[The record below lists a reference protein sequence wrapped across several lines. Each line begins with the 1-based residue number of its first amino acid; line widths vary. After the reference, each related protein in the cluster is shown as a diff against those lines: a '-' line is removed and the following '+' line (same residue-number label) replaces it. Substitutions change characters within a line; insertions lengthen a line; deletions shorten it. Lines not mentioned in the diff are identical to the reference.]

1 MVLPSRR
8 AWRAARALA
17 AALWIAGCAGCTGV
31 ARPSRALIVL
41 LPSAVVSLDPNRE
54 VESVTESVL
63 FNVYEPLVGF
73 DEALGIRTMLAESWE
88 HPRPEQWR
96 FRLRPRVRFHD
107 GTPLDAA
114 LVRDALL
121 SLKADAGREAS
132 KYLSQVAEIVA
143 VDERTLDLVT
153 HEPRAILAS
162 LPVVYVTKPNAAGG
176 VPELVGTGP
185 YRLASGEPGGRVE
198 LESAR
203 GYWGPK
209 PEFERVVFETVVD
222 VEQRIARLEAGSA
235 DIAYDAPPELSGQS
249 TGGVRFV
256 RQPGLSLFYIG
267 LDLGPYGPPPL
278 RDRRVRQALHLAIDR
293 ARLVESFLHGA
304 GQVATQPIPPAVFG
318 YNPALGTPARDPER
332 ARALLREGGG
342 TGLRLRLDVS
352 RERLAAALLVQE
364 DLAAIGVRVEP
375 NPLARNEVH
384 QRAKTVGSQAFLV
397 GWSFSSGEASEF
409 YEFCLH
415 TPSDRFGFTNYG
427 RYSNPDIDAIAE
439 GNAAVLNPPARRRLL
454 QQAAELA
461 MRDLP
466 VLPLFVADDVF
477 GVRHGIRMRARADG
491 EIWLPN
497 VTREGR

>member
-1 MVLPSRR
+1 VPLHR
-8 AWRAARALA
+8 ARWLVPAALA
-17 AALWIAGCAGCTGV
+17 AAACTGS
-31 ARPSRALIVL
+31 ARPARTLTVL

-73 DEALGIRTMLAESWE
+73 DEGLGIRTMLAESWE
-88 HPRPEQWR
+88 HPSPEQWR
-96 FRLRPRVRFHD
+96 FRLRRGVRFHD
-107 GTPLDAA
+107 GTPLTAG

-121 SLKADAGREAS
+121 ALKGDTGREAS
-132 KYLSQVAEIVA
+132 KYLSQVAQIVA
-143 VDERTLDLVT
+143 ADERTLDLVT

-162 LPVVYVTKPNAAGG
+162 LPVVYVTKPREGG
-176 VPELVGTGP
+176 GFPELVGTGP
-185 YRLASGEPGGRVE
+185 YRLAAGEPGGRVA
-198 LESAR
+198 LEPA
-203 GYWGPK
+203 GAYWGPR
-209 PEFERVVFETVVD
+209 PEFGHVAFESVVD
-222 VEQRIARLEAGSA
+222 VDERIGRLEAGTA
-235 DIAYDAPPELSGQS
+235 DIAYDAPPELAGQA

-267 LDLGPYGPPPL
+267 LDLGPAGPPAL
-278 RDRRVRQALHLAIDR
+278 RDVRVRQALHLAIDR

-318 YNPALGTPARDPER
+318 YNPGIATPRFDPDQS
-332 ARALLREGGG
+332 RALLRQV
-342 TGLRLRLDVS
+342 TKAPLRLRLDVS
-352 RERLAAALLVQE
+352 KERLEAARLIQE
-364 DLAAIGVRVEP
+364 DLAAVGVSVEP

-384 QRAKTVGSQAFLV
+384 QRAKAGGSEAFLV

-427 RYSNPDIDAIAE
+427 RFSNPSIDSIAE
-439 GNAAVLNPPARRRLL
+439 TNAAVLNPAARRRLL

-461 MRDLP
+461 MQELP

-477 GVRHGIRMRARADG
+477 GVRQGIRMRARADG

-497 VTREGR
+497 VTSEGR